1 MGLLNFLKRRND
13 KDEQN
18 DTLFEEY
25 EVVETLSVSDAAD
38 IWASSGFD
46 EDRMFGYT
54 SEELERALK

>member
-54 SEELERALK
+54 SEELERV

>member
-1 MGLLNFLKRRND
+1 MGLFNFFKHGND
-13 KDEQN
+13 KDDRC
-18 DTLFEEY
+18 DTLFEEC
-25 EVVETLSVSDAAD
+25 EVSETLSVSDAAD